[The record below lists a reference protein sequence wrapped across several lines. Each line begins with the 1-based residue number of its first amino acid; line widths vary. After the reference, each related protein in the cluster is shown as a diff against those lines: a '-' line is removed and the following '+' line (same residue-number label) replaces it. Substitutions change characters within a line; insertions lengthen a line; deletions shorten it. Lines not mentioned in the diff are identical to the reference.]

1 MAEGVLELNDDTFED
16 ATKQGVTLVDFWAP
30 WCGPCKMLTPI
41 IEGIAAKIGDKATIT
56 KVNIDDSPKVASKF
70 GIRSIPTVVILKNGE
85 TVEQLVGL
93 RKETDLLAAIDS
105 AQ

>member
-16 ATKQGVTLVDFWAP
+16 ETKQGVTLVDFWAP

-41 IEGIAAKIGDKATIT
+41 IEGIAAKIGDKAKIT